1 MLPSDGATE
10 AGWLSVLLAGA
21 PQSPQN
27 VAPELSVLPHCGQV
41 IDYLISMESVPQCYP
56 L

>member
-1 MLPSDGATE
+1 MLPGDGAVA
-10 AGWLSVLLAGA
+10 AGWDSALLIGA

-27 VAPELSVLPHCGQV
+27 VTPELSVLPHSGQV
-41 IDYLISMESVPQCYP
+41 IDCLISMESVPQCYP